1 MSVAHLERLPDLLF
15 HCVVGSGL
23 ILAATAGGWWV
34 GRRPERRTVRVVS
47 WWLRHVV
54 RPLLACRSWARRAA
68 TIAINNALICA
79 TVVALGAWGP
89 VAWLAVGAV
98 GLGLGIALRLLL
110 ASPPEPE
117 GKPPPP
123 TGGHRVAGVVGVALN
138 LLEVP
143 AIALSAGL
151 CLAQAAMSPVID
163 WTPVWHIFGAVV
175 LPALVIAAAGEALW
189 MGVYPP

>member
-1 MSVAHLERLPDLLF
+1 M
-15 HCVVGSGL
+15 
-23 ILAATAGGWWV
+23 ILAATAVGWWV
-34 GRRPERRTVRVVS
+34 GRRPERWAVWAVS

-54 RPLLACRSWARRAA
+54 RPLLACRSWARRTA
-68 TIAINNALICA
+68 TIAMNNSLICA
-79 TVVALGAWGP
+79 AMVALGAWGP

-117 GKPPPP
+117 GATAPPSR
-123 TGGHRVAGVVGVALN
+123 GQRVAGVFGVALN

-163 WTPVWHIFGAVV
+163 WTPAWHIFGAVV
-175 LPALVIAAAGEALW
+175 LPALLIAAAGEALW